1 VRCGVLG
8 DPIDHSLSPALH
20 RAAYAEWGLH
30 WEYDAHR
37 VPAGGLG
44 GFVDRLGPDWR
55 GLSVTA
61 PLKREAA
68 VRADV
73 VSPTVALAGVA
84 NTLVHEGGGWH
95 ADNTDISGA
104 AAALRERWSSEIG
117 AATILGGGA
126 TAASAG
132 LALAGLG
139 AASIRLLVREPSRA
153 AEAVAAII
161 RHPDSP
167 TVDVFSLHDGE
178 VVGDVVV
185 STIPATAQTA
195 DVVDRCAGPP
205 VVFEIVYHPWPT
217 PLAQS
222 VLKGPT
228 DRVLVTGLDLLVHQ
242 AALQFEQFT
251 SRPASL
257 EAMRAALPSSRAR

>member
-1 VRCGVLG
+1 VLG

-20 RAAYAEWGLH
+20 RAAYAAWGLD
-30 WEYDAHR
+30 WQYDAYR
-37 VPAGGLG
+37 VPAGGLD
-44 GFVDRLGPDWR
+44 GFVDGLGPDWR

-84 NTLVHEGGGWH
+84 NTLVRDGGRWH
-95 ADNTDISGA
+95 ADNTDIPGA
-104 AAALRERWSSEIG
+104 AAALRERWTSQVSTV
-117 AATILGGGA
+117 TILGGGA
-126 TAASAG
+126 TAASVG

-139 AASIRLLVREPSRA
+139 AVTVRLLVRDAARA
-153 AEAVAAII
+153 AAAVAAIR
-161 RHPDSP
+161 RHPAGPS
-167 TVDVFSLHDGE
+167 VDVAPLHDGE
-178 VVGDVVV
+178 VVGEVVV
-185 STIPATAQTA
+185 STIPAGAQTA
-195 DVVDRCAGPP
+195 DLVARCGGPP

-217 PLAQS
+217 PLAES
-222 VLKGPT
+222 VLRGRN

-251 SRPASL
+251 ARPASL
-257 EAMRAALPSSRAR
+257 DAMRAVLP